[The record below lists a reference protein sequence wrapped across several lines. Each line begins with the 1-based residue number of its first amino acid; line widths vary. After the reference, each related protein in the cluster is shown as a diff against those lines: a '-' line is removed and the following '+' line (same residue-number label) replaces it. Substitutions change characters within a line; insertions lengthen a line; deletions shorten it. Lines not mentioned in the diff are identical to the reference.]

1 MMTLV
6 GPFLTLLWLVQVVC
20 AVFPEEPGPLN
31 SIPTEVVRRYPV
43 FLGRPHRSSLR
54 QEPLHIQRILQVNRT
69 LYIGARTPALILLS
83 TYQTLTR
90 DDLFRVELDNVVGD
104 EMFYSKKRTWES
116 NRNDIRI
123 CRMKGK
129 HEDECRNYIK
139 VLLSRQGGL
148 FVCGTNA
155 FNPLCANYT
164 GDTLELVGETVSGMA
179 RCPYD
184 PKHANVALFADGN
197 LFTATVTDFLAI
209 DAVIYRSLGDSP
221 ALRTVKHDSKWFRE
235 PYFVSAVEWGP
246 HIYFFFREMAMEFN
260 YLEKVVVSRVARVCK
275 SDMGGSQRVLEKQ
288 WTSFLKA
295 RLNCSIPGDS
305 HFYFNLLHST
315 SPILQLHGR
324 DIILAVFST
333 PSNSPVAALENATRG
348 VQRIT
353 TGAAQEVSTGGV
365 QDVSIGAAQEICTG
379 AQLYINAEAELVVS
393 SEAALELV
401 TGAALEVGTE
411 AGQEAGT
418 GAGQEAGTAGVQKVG
433 AGDEPGVGT
442 GAGLEDGT
450 GAGQEV
456 SPGGAE
462 KRAWVKTGASLEVR
476 TRASLEVRPEA
487 ELEVGTRAVL
497 ETGSGAGL
505 EDGTG
510 AGQEVG
516 AGGAEKRAWVK
527 TGAALEVHAR
537 ASLEVRPEAELE
549 VGLEHIPG
557 SAVCAFDMEQL
568 AAVFDGRFKEQK
580 SPESIWT
587 PVADELIPK
596 PRPGGCAIQ
605 GSKFNSSNSFPDEML
620 NFVKTHPLMDEA
632 VPSLG
637 QRPWIVRTMVRY
649 QLNKMV
655 VDTNAGPHGN
665 RTVLF
670 LGSSRGTIL
679 KFLIVPNRDNTASNS
694 NVFLEELEG
703 YNPEKCGQDTPQ
715 ARQLLSLSLDS
726 ISHTLLLA
734 FPSCVVRV
742 PVARCQLYSRCMK
755 NCIAS
760 RDPYCGWTRGSTCSF
775 LRAGTRLPFEQDVD
789 HGNTSYLGD
798 CDVCVSVSVSLSFSL
813 SLVPDLVRPAVAPA
827 LPVAVISLLQES
839 YVEEPDGLVSVNLL
853 VLSAASAFATGAAL
867 SGLMVC
873 WIMTVKHRQRSRGGG
888 SGHAGRRKVDKEQNM
903 LGHRRSGSVISVTRI
918 SERPHSQV
926 ENLFTNGWPKS
937 GEMDPGLPTPEQ
949 TPLQQKRPT
958 PNVHLPDT
966 DWDQSQTF
974 ITQTGPANTAVL
986 YLSSDYLQGNNGGRQ
1001 EDPGDVVPHTERQRY
1016 LILSHPPI
1024 QREQSG
1030 RPSAPMTRNSAG
1042 DYRPATPQDSPDRR
1056 RVVSAPT
1063 TQSDYGDPPRW
1074 THNGF
1079 NFNSNNGTPTGHH
1092 HHHYP
1097 VQPRTNASLVRPSL
1111 HSTRGHNELQDY
1123 SHYGLGNAS
1132 ERTANGQ

>member
-1 MMTLV
+1 MTTLV

-20 AVFPEEPGPLN
+20 SVFPEEPGPLS

-69 LYIGARTPALILLS
+69 LYIGA
-83 TYQTLTR
+83 R

-164 GDTLELVGETVSGMA
+164 GDTLEMVGETVSGMA

-315 SPILQLHGR
+315 SPILRLHGR

-333 PSNSPVAALENATRG
+333 PSNS
-348 VQRIT
+348 
-353 TGAAQEVSTGGV
+353 
-365 QDVSIGAAQEICTG
+365 
-379 AQLYINAEAELVVS
+379 
-393 SEAALELV
+393 
-401 TGAALEVGTE
+401 
-411 AGQEAGT
+411 
-418 GAGQEAGTAGVQKVG
+418 
-433 AGDEPGVGT
+433 
-442 GAGLEDGT
+442 
-450 GAGQEV
+450 
-456 SPGGAE
+456 
-462 KRAWVKTGASLEVR
+462 
-476 TRASLEVRPEA
+476 
-487 ELEVGTRAVL
+487 
-497 ETGSGAGL
+497 
-505 EDGTG
+505 
-510 AGQEVG
+510 
-516 AGGAEKRAWVK
+516 
-527 TGAALEVHAR
+527 
-537 ASLEVRPEAELE
+537 
-549 VGLEHIPG
+549 IPG

-679 KFLIVPNRDNTASNS
+679 KFLIVPNRDNTASNN

-703 YNPEKCGQDTPQ
+703 YNPEKCSQDTPQ

-798 CDVCVSVSVSLSFSL
+798 CDG
-813 SLVPDLVRPAVAPA
+813 
-827 LPVAVISLLQES
+827 LLQES

-873 WIMTVKHRQRSRGGG
+873 WIMTVKHRQRTRGGG
-888 SGHAGRRKVDKEQNM
+888 SGPAGRRKGDKEQSM

-958 PNVHLPDT
+958 PNVHLPDS

-986 YLSSDYLQGNNGGRQ
+986 YLSSDYLQGSNGGRQ
-1001 EDPGDVVPHTERQRY
+1001 DDPGDVAPHTERQRY

-1030 RPSAPMTRNSAG
+1030 RCSAPATRNSAG

-1079 NFNSNNGTPTGHH
+1079 NFNSNNGTPSGHHH

-1111 HSTRGHNELQDY
+1111 HSTRGHSELQDY
-1123 SHYGLGNAS
+1123 SHFSLGKNAS